1 MSEAEVA
8 ATAIGVA
15 LADAGLTPADVD
27 GLCLYDIESTTI
39 GDAAAVLG
47 LDHLRFFSTHSHG
60 GGSYCAVVLHAAAA
74 LAAGHA
80 SVVVAF
86 RARNR
91 GRGSSYGKSAHQGGR
106 PWEKIAP
113 RISGF
118 YQWQVPFGVVS
129 PVQEMAMIARRHML
143 DRATGGDPLGEGACA
158 PRTPAARNPHALRG
172 EPMTPAATHPSRFVA
187 E

>member
-1 MSEAEVA
+1 GCVRAGPGSGAVRPRAAAIVGSGQSAFSKPLGVTEAEVA
-8 ATAIGVA
+8 ATAIGAA

-60 GGSYCAVVLHAAAA
+60 GGSYCAVLLHAAAA

-80 SVVVAF
+80 SVVLAF

-91 GRGSSYGKSAHQGGR
+91 GRGSSYGKGANEGGR

-118 YQWQVPFGVVS
+118 YQGQGPFRLVAL
-129 PVQEMAMIARRHML
+129 VQWRAR
-143 DRATGGDPLGEGACA
+143 
-158 PRTPAARNPHALRG
+158 
-172 EPMTPAATHPSRFVA
+172 
-187 E
+187 